1 MSVPPAPPAR
11 PAPRWRFG
19 EPLAPLADLV
29 ARGGILALPTESSYG
44 LGVDPRSAVGVA
56 AIYRLKGREA
66 QKPLPVVIADLAQL
80 PLLGIDP
87 ESPVVARL
95 AALWPAPLTCLLP
108 SRIELPAAAGSAELA
123 VRMPAHEPLRRLLA
137 ALGLPLT
144 ATSANLSGE
153 PPILEPS
160 VAASLL
166 AGWDALV
173 VDDGVTAGG
182 MPSTLVA
189 PAPGGGFTVLRPG
202 RFPIA
207 T

>member
-1 MSVPPAPPAR
+1 MSSPPAS
-11 PAPRWRFG
+11 RWRFG
-19 EPLAPLADLV
+19 EPVAPLAGLV

-66 QKPLPVVIADLAQL
+66 QKPLPVVISDLAQL

-95 AALWPAPLTCLLP
+95 GALWPAPLTCLLP
-108 SRIELPAAAGSAELA
+108 SGLGLPAAAGSAELA

-137 ALGLPLT
+137 ELGTPLT
-144 ATSANLSGE
+144 ATSANVTGE
-153 PPILEPS
+153 PPILEPAA
-160 VAASLL
+160 AASLL

-173 VDDGVTAGG
+173 VDGGATAGG
-182 MPSTLVA
+182 APSTLVA

-202 RFPIA
+202 RFPIE

>member
-1 MSVPPAPPAR
+1 MSAPPSPR
-11 PAPRWRFG
+11 GDDAPRWRFG
-19 EPLAPLADLV
+19 EPVAPLAGLV

-66 QKPLPVVIADLAQL
+66 HKPLPVVIADLAQL

-108 SRIELPAAAGSAELA
+108 TNLDLPAAAGRSELA
-123 VRMPAHEPLRRLLA
+123 VRMPDHPLLRRLLA
-137 ALGLPLT
+137 ELGLPLT

-153 PPILEPS
+153 PPVLAAGE
-160 VAASLL
+160 AASLL
-166 AGWDALV
+166 AGRDALV
-173 VDDGVTAGG
+173 VDGG
-182 MPSTLVA
+182 TLPGGPPSTLVA

-202 RFPIA
+202 RFALDP
-207 T
+207 